1 VSDVVAGR
9 DVGDGATRLLASR
22 ERLEVV
28 LGNMAEGVMI
38 TSRDGRVLYANAA
51 AARLT
56 GAESPD
62 VLVAQAPGEA
72 RARFHIFGADR
83 QPVRSEE
90 LPGRRAFAGEGVA
103 EAILRF
109 HPVEGGPER
118 VASVRAVAVRDES
131 GGVEYVINF
140 FRDVTDAQRRSER
153 DAFVAEAG
161 AVLGSTLDVQTT
173 LRTVAELAVPGLF
186 DHCSVHLVADGRLEC
201 IATVYGDQARTA
213 LARRML
219 ELYPPTLA
227 DDTGPGRVARTGER
241 ELLHEVTEADLAAV
255 AQAPEHLELLR
266 AVAPHASAAV
276 PIAAR
281 GQTLGVLTV
290 AVLDAHRELT
300 ERDVELAEAVARAAA
315 GAIEN
320 ARLFAET
327 RRSEALLDALFASA
341 PVGLGFWDRELRFVR
356 LNEALA
362 RINGLSV
369 EEHIGRRL
377 EDVVPGL
384 DPAVHEAY
392 RRVVET
398 GRPIRDLE
406 VEGSTPAQPGVRR
419 AWHGSYY
426 PVFDERGAT
435 VGVGA
440 VVTDIT
446 DRRRSERRLR
456 VQHAVTAILTEAER
470 AEDALPRVLEAIA
483 ELLEWDAGAYW
494 EIEAGGDAVCRSV
507 YTARDVDVSAGATV
521 GSRSPHGAGLV
532 GEIWRTGEPQWIPDL
547 GAHARLGDRGDAA
560 PEVRTGFGFAAVVAG
575 EVVGVLEFFVRE
587 KRQPDPQ
594 LLDVAAALGRNV
606 GQFVQRQRAEEERA
620 RLLVAEQEARAAAE
634 SAVATLA
641 KLERVTEV
649 ALEHVTLHDLLDAL
663 LGRVVEVLAA
673 DTAAILLLDPD
684 GAALTVRATRGL
696 EDEFVRGIPV
706 PVRQGLA
713 GRVAASRAPLLVHD
727 LDEIEVVSPALRS
740 RGLKSVA
747 AIPLV
752 VEERVIGVVHA
763 GSEQPAYFTTADVRL
778 LELIADR
785 IALAINHSALSAAER
800 EAQERLAFIGEA
812 STVLASSLEY
822 EQTLA
827 EVARLVAGR
836 LADWCAVDVVADN
849 EIRRLA
855 VAHADPEKVAF
866 VQALLQRRP
875 PSLQDARP
883 GSVGHVLRTGEA
895 VVASDIPDAAIEEA
909 LADLPELRDEILALG
924 LRSYMIVPI
933 VVRGKAVGAFSFATA
948 ESGRRFSAADLPFA
962 QELAS
967 RAAIAVDNAR
977 LYREAAERA
986 QAARVLASV
995 GDGVVLVD
1003 HNGVVRYWN
1012 RAAAAITGLP
1022 ESEVVDS
1029 PIAEAFPGWSTIA
1042 GRAPV
1047 AAEGATNP
1055 RPESL
1060 PLALGDRE
1068 VWLSVAG
1075 VEVPDGIVYAFRD
1088 LTEDRALDEMKT
1100 EFVSTV
1106 SHELRTPLAA
1116 IYGAAVTLR
1125 RTDVHLDAEQRENL
1139 LSVVSNEADR
1149 LARTVNAIL
1158 WASRLDTDTLRV
1170 TIESCDPV
1178 ELTREVVTAQAVHL
1192 PPGIELRIDSPDRLP
1207 PVAADRDKVGQVLVN
1222 LVENGVKYSPDGGT
1236 VLVRLRTVGRDV
1248 RFSVVDEGLGIPHV
1262 EQRRIFEKFYRLD
1275 PNMTR
1280 GIGGTGLGLYICR
1293 ELVRRMGGRIW
1304 VESAPGRGSTFT
1316 FELAIAAESDVAAHL
1331 RHHV

>member
-1 VSDVVAGR
+1 LSDLVAGR
-9 DVGDGATRLLASR
+9 DVGDGAARLLASR

-28 LGNMAEGVMI
+28 LGNMTEGVTIM
-38 TSRDGRVLYANAA
+38 SRDGRVVFANAA

-56 GAESPD
+56 GAASAD
-62 VLVAQAPGEA
+62 ALVAEAPGEA
-72 RARFHIFGADR
+72 RARFHIFGDDR
-83 QPVRSEE
+83 MPIRPEE

-103 EAILRF
+103 EAVLRF
-109 HPVEGGPER
+109 HPVEGGAER
-118 VASVRAVAVRDES
+118 VAFVRAVPVRDES
-131 GGVEYVINF
+131 DAVEYVINF
-140 FRDVTDAQRRSER
+140 FRDVTDARRRSDR

-186 DHCSVHLVADGRLEC
+186 DHCAVHLVADERLEC
-201 IATVYGDQARTA
+201 VASVYGDPSTTA
-213 LARRML
+213 LARRMF
-219 ELYPPTLA
+219 ELYPPTLR
-227 DDTGPGRVARTGER
+227 DETGAGRVARTGEPEVLR
-241 ELLHEVTEADLAAV
+241 EVTEADLAA
-255 AQAPEHLELLR
+255 AARAPEHLELLH
-266 AVAPHASAAV
+266 AVAPRASAAV
-276 PIAAR
+276 PIEAR

-290 AVLDAHRELT
+290 AVLDAHRELADA
-300 ERDVELAEAVARAAA
+300 DVELAEAVARAAA
-315 GAIEN
+315 SAIEN
-320 ARLFAET
+320 ARLYAET

-362 RINGLSV
+362 KINGLSV

-377 EDVVPGL
+377 EEVVPGL
-384 DPAVHEAY
+384 DPAVYEAY
-392 RRVVET
+392 RRVLET
-398 GRPIRDLE
+398 GGPIRDLE
-406 VEGSTPAQPGVRR
+406 VDGSTPAQPGVRR

-426 PVFDERGAT
+426 PVFDHRGAT

-470 AEDALPRVLEAIA
+470 AEEALPRVLEAIA

-494 EIEAGGDAVCRSV
+494 EIEPGGDVVCRSV
-507 YTARDVDVSAGATV
+507 YTARDVDASAAATA
-521 GSRSPHGAGLV
+521 GSRSAHGDGLV

-547 GAHARLGDRGDAA
+547 GAHAHLGHSGGAA
-560 PEVRTGFGFAAVVAG
+560 ADVRTGFGFPAIVAG

-587 KRQPDPQ
+587 QREPDPQ

-606 GQFVQRQRAEEERA
+606 GQFVQRQRAEQERA
-620 RLLVAEQEARAAAE
+620 RLLLAEQEARAAAE

-663 LGRVVEVLAA
+663 LARIVEVLAA
-673 DTAAILLLDPD
+673 DTAAILLLDAD

-696 EDEFVRGIPV
+696 EEEFERGVPV
-706 PVRQGLA
+706 PVGQGLA
-713 GRVAASRAPLLVHD
+713 GRVAASRAPLLVDD
-727 LDEIEVVSPALRS
+727 LDKIEVVSPALRA

-752 VEERVIGVVHA
+752 VEECVIGVVHA
-763 GSEQPAYFTTADVRL
+763 GSEQRAYFTPDDVRL

-785 IALAINHSALSAAER
+785 IALAVNHSALYDAER
-800 EAQERLAFIGEA
+800 EAQERLAFMGQA

-827 EVARLVAGR
+827 DLARLVAGR
-836 LADWCAVDVVADN
+836 LADWCAVDVLVDN
-849 EIRRLA
+849 ELRRLA
-855 VAHADPEKVAF
+855 VAHVDPAKVAF
-866 VQALLQRRP
+866 VQAVLERRP
-875 PSLQDARP
+875 PSLADAGP
-883 GSVGHVLRTGEA
+883 GRVAHVLRTGEPV
-895 VVASDIPDAAIEEA
+895 VVADIPEAAIEA
-909 LADLPELRDEILALG
+909 AVADLPELRDGILALG

-933 VVRGKAVGAFSFATA
+933 VVRGKAVGAFSFAWA
-948 ESGRRFSAADLPFA
+948 ESGRRYSPADLPFA

-977 LYREAAERA
+977 LYREAAEQA
-986 QAARVLASV
+986 HAARVLASV

-1012 RAAAAITGLP
+1012 RAAATITGLP

-1029 PIAEAFPGWSTIA
+1029 PIAEAIPGWATIA

-1060 PLALGDRE
+1060 PLALGNRE

-1125 RTDVHLDAEQRENL
+1125 RTDIHLDAEQRENL

-1178 ELTREVVTAQAVHL
+1178 ELTREVVTAQAAHL
-1192 PPGIELRIDSPDRLP
+1192 PPGIELRIDAPERAA

-1236 VLVRLRTVGRDV
+1236 VVVRLHTVGGHV
-1248 RFSVVDEGLGIPHV
+1248 RFSIVDEGLGIPHA

-1316 FELAIAAESDVAAHL
+1316 FELPIAAEADVAAHL
-1331 RHHV
+1331 DQRA

>member
-1 VSDVVAGR
+1 VSDLVAGR
-9 DVGDGATRLLASR
+9 DVGEGATRLLASR

-28 LGNMAEGVMI
+28 LGNMTEGVTI

-51 AARLT
+51 AARLI

-62 VLVAQAPGEA
+62 ALVAEAPGEA
-72 RARFHIFGADR
+72 RARFRIFGEDR
-83 QPVRSEE
+83 APVRPDD

-103 EAILRF
+103 EAVLRF
-109 HPVEGGPER
+109 HSVAGGPER
-118 VASVRAVAVRDES
+118 VSSVRAVPVRDES
-131 GGVEYVINF
+131 GAVEYVINF
-140 FRDVTDAQRRSER
+140 FRDVTDARRRSER

-161 AVLGSTLDVQTT
+161 AVLGSTLDVETT
-173 LRTVAELAVPGLF
+173 LRAVAELAVPGLF
-186 DHCSVHLVADGRLEC
+186 DHCAVHLVAGDRLEC
-201 IATVYGDQARTA
+201 VAGVYADPATTA
-213 LARRML
+213 LARRMF
-219 ELYPPTLA
+219 EQYPPTLR
-227 DDTGPGRVARTGER
+227 DGTGPGRVARTGVR
-241 ELLHEVTEADLAAV
+241 EVVHEVTEVDVAAI
-255 AQAPEHLELLR
+255 ARGPEHLELLR
-266 AVAPHASAAV
+266 AVAPHAAAAV
-276 PIAAR
+276 PIEAR

-290 AVLDAHRELT
+290 AVLDAHRELGD
-300 ERDVELAEAVARAAA
+300 EDVELAEAVARAAA
-315 GAIEN
+315 SAIEN

-341 PVGLGFWDRELRFVR
+341 PVGLGFWDRELRYVR

-362 RINGLSV
+362 KINGLSV

-377 EDVVPGL
+377 ADVVPGL
-384 DPAVHEAY
+384 DPAVYEAY
-392 RRVVET
+392 RRVLET

-406 VEGSTPAQPGVRR
+406 VEGSTPAQPGARR

-426 PVFDERGAT
+426 PVFDDRGAT
-435 VGVGA
+435 VGIGA
-440 VVTDIT
+440 VITDIT

-470 AEDALPRVLEAIA
+470 AEEALPRVLEAIA

-494 EIEAGGDAVCRSV
+494 EIEPGGDAVCRSV
-507 YTARDVDVSAGATV
+507 YTARDVEASAAATA
-521 GSRSPHGAGLV
+521 GSRLADGVGLV
-532 GEIWRTGEPQWIPDL
+532 GEIRRTGEPQWIPDL
-547 GAHARLGDRGDAA
+547 DAHASLGDTGGAA
-560 PEVRTGFGFAAVVAG
+560 RDVRTGFGFPAVVAG
-575 EVVGVLEFFVRE
+575 EVVGALEFFVRA
-587 KRQPDPQ
+587 KREPDPQ
-594 LLDVAAALGRNV
+594 LLEVAAALGRNV
-606 GQFVQRQRAEEERA
+606 GQFVQRQRAERERA

-641 KLERVTEV
+641 KLGRVTEV

-663 LGRVVEVLAA
+663 LARVVEVLAA

-696 EDEFVRGIPV
+696 EEEFERGVPV
-706 PVRQGLA
+706 PVGQGLA
-713 GRVAASRAPLLVHD
+713 GRVAASRAPLLVDD
-727 LDEIEVVSPALRS
+727 LDEIDVVSPALRA

-763 GSEQPAYFTTADVRL
+763 GSERRAYFTHDDVRL

-785 IALAINHSALSAAER
+785 IALAVNHSALYTAER
-800 EAQERLAFIGEA
+800 EAQERLTFMGEA

-836 LADWCAVDVVADN
+836 LADWCAVDVLADN

-855 VAHADPEKVAF
+855 VAHADPARVAF
-866 VQALLQRRP
+866 VKAVLERRP
-875 PSLQDARP
+875 PSFEDTTP
-883 GSVGHVLRTGEA
+883 GTVAHVLRTGEP
-895 VVASDIPDAAIEEA
+895 VVVEDIPPKAIEA
-909 LADLPELRDEILALG
+909 AVAGLPELRDRILALG

-933 VVRGKAVGAFSFATA
+933 VVRGKAVGAFSFAWA
-948 ESGRRFSAADLPFA
+948 ETGRRYSPADLPFA

-967 RAAIAVDNAR
+967 RAAIAIDNAR

-1003 HNGVVRYWN
+1003 HAGVVRYWN
-1012 RAAAAITGLP
+1012 RAAAAITGLA

-1029 PIAEAFPGWSTIA
+1029 PIGEAIPGWATIA

-1060 PLALGDRE
+1060 PLALGNRE

-1116 IYGAAVTLR
+1116 IYGAAMTLR
-1125 RTDVHLDAEQRENL
+1125 RTDVRLDPEQRENL

-1158 WASRLDTDTLRV
+1158 WASRLDTETLRV

-1178 ELTREVVTAQAVHL
+1178 ALAREVVTAQEAHL
-1192 PPGIELRIDSPDRLP
+1192 PPGIELRIDAAEPLP

-1236 VLVRLRTVGRDV
+1236 VVVRLRTVGGHV
-1248 RFSVVDEGLGIPHV
+1248 RFSVVDEGLGIPHA

-1280 GIGGTGLGLYICR
+1280 GIGGTGLGLYISR

-1304 VESAPGRGSTFT
+1304 VESAPGHGSTFT
-1316 FELAIAAESDVAAHL
+1316 FDLAIATDVDVAAHAL
-1331 RHHV
+1331 NRA

>member
-1 VSDVVAGR
+1 MSDLVAGR
-9 DVGDGATRLLASR
+9 DVGDGAARLLASR

-28 LGNMAEGVMI
+28 LGNMTEGVTIM
-38 TSRDGRVLYANAA
+38 SRDGRVVFANAA

-56 GAESPD
+56 GAASAD
-62 VLVAQAPGEA
+62 ALVAEAPGEA
-72 RARFHIFGADR
+72 RARFHIFGDDR
-83 QPVRSEE
+83 MPIRPEE

-103 EAILRF
+103 EAVLRF
-109 HPVEGGPER
+109 HPVEGGAER
-118 VASVRAVAVRDES
+118 VAFVRAVPVRDES
-131 GGVEYVINF
+131 DAVEYVINF
-140 FRDVTDAQRRSER
+140 FRDVTDARRRSDR

-186 DHCSVHLVADGRLEC
+186 DHCAVHLVADERLEC
-201 IATVYGDQARTA
+201 VASVYGDPSTTA
-213 LARRML
+213 LARRMF
-219 ELYPPTLA
+219 ELYPPTLR
-227 DDTGPGRVARTGER
+227 DETGAGRVARTGEPEVLR
-241 ELLHEVTEADLAAV
+241 EVTEADLAA
-255 AQAPEHLELLR
+255 AARAPEHLELLH
-266 AVAPHASAAV
+266 AVAPRASAAV
-276 PIAAR
+276 PIEAR

-290 AVLDAHRELT
+290 AVLDAHRELADA
-300 ERDVELAEAVARAAA
+300 DVELAEAVARAAA
-315 GAIEN
+315 SAIEN
-320 ARLFAET
+320 ARLYAET

-362 RINGLSV
+362 KINGLSV

-377 EDVVPGL
+377 EEVVPGL
-384 DPAVHEAY
+384 DPAVYEAY
-392 RRVVET
+392 RRVLET
-398 GRPIRDLE
+398 GGPIRDLE
-406 VEGSTPAQPGVRR
+406 VDGSTPAQPGVRR

-426 PVFDERGAT
+426 PVFDHRGAT

-470 AEDALPRVLEAIA
+470 AEEALPRVLEAIA

-494 EIEAGGDAVCRSV
+494 EIEPGGDVVCRSV
-507 YTARDVDVSAGATV
+507 YTARDVDASAAATA
-521 GSRSPHGAGLV
+521 GSRSAHGGGLV

-547 GAHARLGDRGDAA
+547 GAHAHLGHSGGAA
-560 PEVRTGFGFAAVVAG
+560 ADVRTGFGFPAIVAG

-587 KRQPDPQ
+587 QREPDPQ

-606 GQFVQRQRAEEERA
+606 GQFVQRQRAEQERA
-620 RLLVAEQEARAAAE
+620 RLLLAEQEARAAAE

-663 LGRVVEVLAA
+663 LARIVEVLAA
-673 DTAAILLLDPD
+673 DTAAILLLDAD

-696 EDEFVRGIPV
+696 EEEFERGVPV
-706 PVRQGLA
+706 PVGQGLA
-713 GRVAASRAPLLVHD
+713 GRVAASRAPLLVDD
-727 LDEIEVVSPALRS
+727 LDKIEVVSPALRA

-752 VEERVIGVVHA
+752 VEECVIGVVHA
-763 GSEQPAYFTTADVRL
+763 GSEQRAYFTPDDVRL

-785 IALAINHSALSAAER
+785 IALAVNHSALYDAER
-800 EAQERLAFIGEA
+800 EAQERLAFMGQA

-827 EVARLVAGR
+827 DLARLVAGR
-836 LADWCAVDVVADN
+836 LADWCAVDVLVDN
-849 EIRRLA
+849 ELRRLA
-855 VAHADPEKVAF
+855 VAHVDPAKVAF
-866 VQALLQRRP
+866 VQAVLERRP
-875 PSLQDARP
+875 PSLADAGP
-883 GSVGHVLRTGEA
+883 GRVAHVLRTGEPV
-895 VVASDIPDAAIEEA
+895 VVADIPEAAIEA
-909 LADLPELRDEILALG
+909 AVADLPELRDGILALG

-933 VVRGKAVGAFSFATA
+933 VVRGKAVGAFSFAWA
-948 ESGRRFSAADLPFA
+948 ESGRRYSPADLPFA

-977 LYREAAERA
+977 LYREAAEQA
-986 QAARVLASV
+986 HAARVLASV

-1012 RAAAAITGLP
+1012 RAAATITGLP

-1029 PIAEAFPGWSTIA
+1029 PIAEAIPGWATIA

-1060 PLALGDRE
+1060 PLALGTRE

-1125 RTDVHLDAEQRENL
+1125 RTDIHLDAEQRENL

-1178 ELTREVVTAQAVHL
+1178 ELTREVVTAQAAHL
-1192 PPGIELRIDSPDRLP
+1192 PPGIELRIDAPERAA

-1236 VLVRLRTVGRDV
+1236 VVVRLHTVGGHV
-1248 RFSVVDEGLGIPHV
+1248 RFSIVDEGLGIPHA

-1316 FELAIAAESDVAAHL
+1316 FELPIAAEADVAAHL
-1331 RHHV
+1331 DQRA

>member
-1 VSDVVAGR
+1 MSDLVAGR
-9 DVGDGATRLLASR
+9 DVGDGAARLLASR

-28 LGNMAEGVMI
+28 LGNMTEGVTIM
-38 TSRDGRVLYANAA
+38 SRDGRVVFANAA

-56 GAESPD
+56 GAASAD
-62 VLVAQAPGEA
+62 ALVAEAPGEA
-72 RARFHIFGADR
+72 RARFHIFGDDR
-83 QPVRSEE
+83 MPIRPEE

-103 EAILRF
+103 EAVLRF
-109 HPVEGGPER
+109 HPVEGGAER
-118 VASVRAVAVRDES
+118 VAFVRAVPVRDES
-131 GGVEYVINF
+131 DAVEYVINF
-140 FRDVTDAQRRSER
+140 FRDVTDARRRSDR

-186 DHCSVHLVADGRLEC
+186 DHCAVHLVADERLEC
-201 IATVYGDQARTA
+201 VASVYGDASTTA
-213 LARRML
+213 LAQRMS
-219 ELYPPTLA
+219 ELYPPTLR
-227 DDTGPGRVARTGER
+227 DETGAGRVARTGEPEVLR
-241 ELLHEVTEADLAAV
+241 EVTEADLAA
-255 AQAPEHLELLR
+255 AARAPEHLELLH
-266 AVAPHASAAV
+266 AVAPRASAAV
-276 PIAAR
+276 PIEAR

-290 AVLDAHRELT
+290 AVLDAHRELADA
-300 ERDVELAEAVARAAA
+300 DVELAEAVARAAA
-315 GAIEN
+315 SAIEN
-320 ARLFAET
+320 ARLYAET

-362 RINGLSV
+362 KINGLSV

-377 EDVVPGL
+377 EEVVPGL
-384 DPAVHEAY
+384 DPAVYEAY
-392 RRVVET
+392 RRVLET
-398 GRPIRDLE
+398 GGPIRDLE
-406 VEGSTPAQPGVRR
+406 VDGSTPAQPGVRR

-426 PVFDERGAT
+426 PVFDHRGAT

-470 AEDALPRVLEAIA
+470 AEEALPRVLEAIA

-494 EIEAGGDAVCRSV
+494 EIEPGGGVVCRSV
-507 YTARDVDVSAGATV
+507 YTARDVDASAAATA
-521 GSRSPHGAGLV
+521 GSRSAHGDGLV

-547 GAHARLGDRGDAA
+547 GAHAHLGHSGGAA
-560 PEVRTGFGFAAVVAG
+560 ADVRTGFGFPAIVAG

-587 KRQPDPQ
+587 QREPDPQ

-606 GQFVQRQRAEEERA
+606 GQFVQRQRAEQERA
-620 RLLVAEQEARAAAE
+620 RLLLAEQEARAAAE

-663 LGRVVEVLAA
+663 LARIVEVLAA
-673 DTAAILLLDPD
+673 DTAAILLLDAD

-696 EDEFVRGIPV
+696 EEEFERGVPV
-706 PVRQGLA
+706 PVGQGLA
-713 GRVAASRAPLLVHD
+713 GRVAASRAPLLVDD
-727 LDEIEVVSPALRS
+727 LGEIEVVSPALRA

-752 VEERVIGVVHA
+752 VEECVIGVVHA
-763 GSEQPAYFTTADVRL
+763 GSEQRAYFTPDDVRL

-785 IALAINHSALSAAER
+785 IALAVNHSALYDAER
-800 EAQERLAFIGEA
+800 EAQERLAFMGQA

-827 EVARLVAGR
+827 DLARLVAGR
-836 LADWCAVDVVADN
+836 LADWCAVDVLVDN
-849 EIRRLA
+849 ELRRLA
-855 VAHADPEKVAF
+855 VAHVDPAKVAF
-866 VQALLQRRP
+866 VQAVLERRP
-875 PSLQDARP
+875 PSLADAGP
-883 GSVGHVLRTGEA
+883 GRVAHVLRTGEPV
-895 VVASDIPDAAIEEA
+895 VVADIPEAAIEA
-909 LADLPELRDEILALG
+909 AVADLPELRDGILALG

-933 VVRGKAVGAFSFATA
+933 VVRGKAVGAFSFAWA
-948 ESGRRFSAADLPFA
+948 ESGRRYSPADLPFA

-977 LYREAAERA
+977 LYREAAEQA
-986 QAARVLASV
+986 HAARVLASV

-1012 RAAAAITGLP
+1012 RAAATITGLP

-1029 PIAEAFPGWSTIA
+1029 PIAEAIPGWATIA

-1060 PLALGDRE
+1060 PLALGNRE

-1125 RTDVHLDAEQRENL
+1125 RTDIHLDAEQRENL

-1178 ELTREVVTAQAVHL
+1178 ELTREVVTAQAAHL
-1192 PPGIELRIDSPDRLP
+1192 PPGIELRIDAPERVA

-1236 VLVRLRTVGRDV
+1236 VVVRLHTVGGHV
-1248 RFSVVDEGLGIPHV
+1248 RFSIVDEGLGIPHA

-1316 FELAIAAESDVAAHL
+1316 FELPIAAEADVAAHL
-1331 RHHV
+1331 DQRA

>member
-1 VSDVVAGR
+1 MSDLVAGR
-9 DVGDGATRLLASR
+9 DVGDGAARLLASR

-28 LGNMAEGVMI
+28 LGNMTEGVTIM
-38 TSRDGRVLYANAA
+38 SRDGRVVFANAA

-56 GAESPD
+56 GAASAD
-62 VLVAQAPGEA
+62 ALVAQAPGEA
-72 RARFHIFGADR
+72 RARFHIFGDDR
-83 QPVRSEE
+83 MPIRPEE

-103 EAILRF
+103 EAVLRF
-109 HPVEGGPER
+109 HPVEGGAER
-118 VASVRAVAVRDES
+118 VAFVRAVPVRDES
-131 GGVEYVINF
+131 DAVEYVINF
-140 FRDVTDAQRRSER
+140 FRDVTDARRRSDR

-186 DHCSVHLVADGRLEC
+186 DHCAVHLVADERLEC
-201 IATVYGDQARTA
+201 VASVYGDPSTTA
-213 LARRML
+213 LARRMF
-219 ELYPPTLA
+219 ELYPPTLR
-227 DDTGPGRVARTGER
+227 DETGAGRVARTGEPEVLR
-241 ELLHEVTEADLAAV
+241 EVTEADLAA
-255 AQAPEHLELLR
+255 AARAPEHLELLH
-266 AVAPHASAAV
+266 AVAPRASAAV
-276 PIAAR
+276 PIEAR

-290 AVLDAHRELT
+290 AVLDAHRELADA
-300 ERDVELAEAVARAAA
+300 DVELAEAVARAAA
-315 GAIEN
+315 SAIEN
-320 ARLFAET
+320 ARLYAET

-362 RINGLSV
+362 KINGLSV

-377 EDVVPGL
+377 EEVVPGL
-384 DPAVHEAY
+384 DPAVYEAY
-392 RRVVET
+392 RRVLET
-398 GRPIRDLE
+398 GGPIRDLE
-406 VEGSTPAQPGVRR
+406 VDGSTPAQPGVRR

-426 PVFDERGAT
+426 PVFDHRGAT

-456 VQHAVTAILTEAER
+456 VQHAVTAILTEVER
-470 AEDALPRVLEAIA
+470 AEEALPRVLEAIA

-494 EIEAGGDAVCRSV
+494 EIEPGGDVVCRSV
-507 YTARDVDVSAGATV
+507 YTARDVDASAAATA
-521 GSRSPHGAGLV
+521 GSRSAHGDGLV

-547 GAHARLGDRGDAA
+547 GAHAHLGHSGGPAA
-560 PEVRTGFGFAAVVAG
+560 DVRTGFGFPAIVAG

-587 KRQPDPQ
+587 QREPDPQ

-606 GQFVQRQRAEEERA
+606 GQFVQRQRAEQERA
-620 RLLVAEQEARAAAE
+620 RLLLAEQEARAAAE

-663 LGRVVEVLAA
+663 LARIVEVLAA
-673 DTAAILLLDPD
+673 DTAAILLLDAD

-696 EDEFVRGIPV
+696 EEEFERGVPV
-706 PVRQGLA
+706 PVGQGLA
-713 GRVAASRAPLLVHD
+713 GRVAASRAPLLVDD
-727 LDEIEVVSPALRS
+727 LDKIEVVSPALRA

-752 VEERVIGVVHA
+752 VEECVIGVVHA
-763 GSEQPAYFTTADVRL
+763 GSEQRAYFTPDDVRL

-785 IALAINHSALSAAER
+785 IALAVNHSALYDAER
-800 EAQERLAFIGEA
+800 EAQERLAFMGQA

-827 EVARLVAGR
+827 DLARLVAGR
-836 LADWCAVDVVADN
+836 LADWCAVDVLVDN
-849 EIRRLA
+849 ELRRLA
-855 VAHADPEKVAF
+855 VAHVDPAKVAF
-866 VQALLQRRP
+866 VQAVLERRP
-875 PSLQDARP
+875 PSLADAGP
-883 GSVGHVLRTGEA
+883 GRVAHVLRTGEPV
-895 VVASDIPDAAIEEA
+895 VVADIPEAAIEA
-909 LADLPELRDEILALG
+909 AVADLPELRDGILALG

-933 VVRGKAVGAFSFATA
+933 VVRGKAVGAFSFAWA
-948 ESGRRFSAADLPFA
+948 ESGRRYSPADLPFA

-977 LYREAAERA
+977 LYREAAEQA
-986 QAARVLASV
+986 HAARVLASV

-1012 RAAAAITGLP
+1012 RAAATITGLP

-1029 PIAEAFPGWSTIA
+1029 PIAEAIPGWATIA

-1060 PLALGDRE
+1060 PLALGNRE

-1125 RTDVHLDAEQRENL
+1125 RTDIHLDAEQRENL

-1178 ELTREVVTAQAVHL
+1178 ELTREVVTAQAAHL
-1192 PPGIELRIDSPDRLP
+1192 PPGIELRIDAPERAA

-1236 VLVRLRTVGRDV
+1236 VVVRLHTVGGHV
-1248 RFSVVDEGLGIPHV
+1248 RFSIVDEGLGIPHA

-1316 FELAIAAESDVAAHL
+1316 FELPIAAEADVAAHL
-1331 RHHV
+1331 DQRA